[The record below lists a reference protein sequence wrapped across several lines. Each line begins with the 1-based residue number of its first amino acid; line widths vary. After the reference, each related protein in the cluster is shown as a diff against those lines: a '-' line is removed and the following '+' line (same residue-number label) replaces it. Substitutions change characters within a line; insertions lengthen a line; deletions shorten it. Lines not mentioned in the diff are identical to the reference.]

1 MSKPT
6 IMTVDDDPQVLAAIT
21 RDLLNQYGAD
31 YRIVRASSGREA
43 LDVLT
48 KLTLRD
54 ELLALIAADQRMP
67 EMTGIEMLQQAQAHA
82 PGAKMLLLTA
92 YVDTDVA
99 IRAINDI
106 GLDYYLL
113 KPWDPPEERLY
124 PIIDDLLDD
133 WRKAHPQET
142 GDVRVVDHRWSER
155 GHEITT
161 FLTRNYVP
169 YHWVDADQDA
179 EGRRLQELA
188 GAGDDDL
195 PLVFV
200 PDSEVLRSPST
211 HDLAGAL
218 GLRTRALQ
226 PLYDLCIVGGGP
238 AGLAAAVYAASE
250 GLRTVIVERE
260 APGGQA
266 A

>member
-92 YVDTDVA
+92 YADTDVA

-124 PIIDDLLDD
+124 PIIDGLLDD
-133 WRKAHPQET
+133 WEHANPEHAT
-142 GDVRVVDHRWSER
+142 DVRVVGHRWSQQS
-155 GHEITT
+155 HEIKT
-161 FLTRNYVP
+161 FLARNHVP
-169 YHWVDADQDA
+169 YRWHDVETDA
-179 EGRRLQELA
+179 EGVRLVDLA
-188 GAGDDDL
+188 KAVAADL
-195 PLVFV
+195 PLV
-200 PDSEVLRSPST
+200 
-211 HDLAGAL
+211 LA
-218 GLRTRALQ
+218 
-226 PLYDLCIVGGGP
+226 P
-238 AGLAAAVYAASE
+238 E
-250 GLRTVIVERE
+250 
-260 APGGQA
+260 
-266 A
+266 